1 MRIRSV
7 ILLSILAIFFS
18 FTENSE
24 TRIDVNNLDED
35 KLELLI
41 LEKVNE
47 LRKNKRKPL
56 LVKNSILGL
65 AATNQANFLKKNK
78 QLVHNQKSRKTR
90 TPMDRTDFYG
100 GKFRYV
106 GENIAYTYLY
116 ERVKGAINKRNSTV
130 LWSYEATADYF
141 YQLWKNSK
149 THYKNLVDED
159 FNLSQ
164 IRFSYDSKTNRIYGV
179 QVFGAF

>member
-7 ILLSILAIFFS
+7 ILFSVLAVFFS
-18 FTENSE
+18 FTKFSE
-24 TRIDVNNLDED
+24 TRIDVNNLDQD
-35 KLELLI
+35 KLEFLI

-78 QLVHNQKSRKTR
+78 LLVHNQKSIKTR
-90 TPMDRTDFYG
+90 TPMDRADFYG
-100 GKFRYV
+100 GKFSYV

-116 ERVKGAINKRNSTV
+116 ERVKGVINKRTSIF
-130 LWSYEATADYF
+130 LWSYESTAEYF
-141 YQLWKNSK
+141 FQLWKNSK

-164 IRFSYDSKTNRIYGV
+164 IRFSYDSKNNRIYGV
-179 QVFGAF
+179 QVFGSL

>member
-56 LVKNSILGL
+56 LVKNSILGC
-65 AATNQANFLKKNK
+65 AAQSN
-78 QLVHNQKSRKTR
+78 
-90 TPMDRTDFYG
+90 G
-100 GKFRYV
+100 
-106 GENIAYTYLY
+106 
-116 ERVKGAINKRNSTV
+116 
-130 LWSYEATADYF
+130 
-141 YQLWKNSK
+141 
-149 THYKNLVDED
+149 
-159 FNLSQ
+159 
-164 IRFSYDSKTNRIYGV
+164 
-179 QVFGAF
+179 